1 MLKSRT
7 TIIFTILF
15 ILLSGCKVQTDMQ
28 RSMKLQKAISDQ
40 TFIIS
45 RCLVNNCDLV
55 AVYEDV
61 MDMNSEINFNDSDD
75 QMTLTNLDNWV
86 GEYKF
91 FESASEPN
99 GPLIMMD
106 YVIEIYKK
114 NDNYYAEIAIDG
126 QTTLVRAK
134 AKVDGDEDFI
144 SLRFLEYLPDHRVGL
159 CSEINDVLISF
170 KKENGD
176 IYTYWGEILPMLYK
190 NEESGNVYF
199 EKDEKN

>member
-7 TIIFTILF
+7 TIIFPILF
-15 ILLSGCKVQTDMQ
+15 ILLSGCKVQTDIQKTMKMQ
-28 RSMKLQKAISDQ
+28 KVINNQ
-40 TFIIS
+40 TFVIS

-55 AVYEDV
+55 NVYEEI
-61 MDMNSEINFNDSDD
+61 MDMNREINSNDSDA
-75 QMTLTNLDNWV
+75 QMTLTDLDDWV

-106 YVIEIYKK
+106 YEIEIYKE
-114 NDNYYAEIAIDG
+114 NDNYYAEIAMDG

-134 AKVDGDEDFI
+134 AKVDGEEEFI
-144 SLRFLEYLPDHRVGL
+144 SLRFLEYLPDHGVGL

-176 IYTYWGEILPMLYK
+176 IYTYWGEIGPMLYK
-190 NEESGNVYF
+190 NDESGNVYF
-199 EKDEKN
+199 EKVE